1 MKNTAMLPDR
11 RPWLTGR
18 YVEMLSS
25 IPVVRVLRPRV
36 DMFCLRDTH
45 IVNCETMAQESRL
58 LRAASLIYALPSKH
72 ASRHVIAII
81 MVSQAQ
87 CGA

>member
-1 MKNTAMLPDR
+1 MLPDR
-11 RPWLTGR
+11 QPWLTGR
-18 YVEMLSS
+18 YVEMLFL
-25 IPVVRVLRPRV
+25 IPLVCVLRPRADV
-36 DMFCLRDTH
+36 CYLRDTH
-45 IVNCETMAQESRL
+45 IVNCETVAQESRL
-58 LRAASLIYALPSKH
+58 LRAAALIYALPSKH